1 MGNFGVGWQ
10 RNRAAEAVM
19 AAGTFEIKRAK
30 DGQVYFNLKARNG
43 EIILTSEMY
52 AAKASAQNG
61 IESVKTNARL
71 DQRFERKT
79 SVRGEPYF
87 VLKAANGEP
96 IGVSEM
102 YSSPSAMDNGVESVK
117 HHAPEARV
125 EDLSVETSSA
135 PFCE

>member
-1 MGNFGVGWQ
+1 
-10 RNRAAEAVM
+10 M

-30 DGQVYFNLKARNG
+30 DGQFYFNLKARNG

-71 DQRFERKT
+71 DLRFERKT

-102 YSSPSAMDNGVESVK
+102 YSSSSARDNGVESVK
-117 HHAPEARV
+117 HHAPEAQV
-125 EDLSVETSSA
+125 EDLSVETS
-135 PFCE
+135 

>member
-1 MGNFGVGWQ
+1 
-10 RNRAAEAVM
+10 M
-19 AAGTFEIKRAK
+19 AAGTFEIKRAQ
-30 DGQVYFNLKARNG
+30 DRQFYFNLKVRNG

-52 AAKASAQNG
+52 TAKASAQHG
-61 IESVKTNARL
+61 IASVRTNARL

-102 YSSPSAMDNGVESVK
+102 YSSSSARDNGVESVK
-117 HHAPEARV
+117 HHAPEAQV
-125 EDLSVETSSA
+125 EDLSVETS
-135 PFCE
+135 

>member
-1 MGNFGVGWQ
+1 
-10 RNRAAEAVM
+10 M

-30 DGQVYFNLKARNG
+30 DGQFYFNLKARNG

-61 IESVKTNARL
+61 IASVKTNARL

-102 YSSPSAMDNGVESVK
+102 YSSPSARDNGVESVK

-125 EDLSVETSSA
+125 EDLSVETS
-135 PFCE
+135 

>member
-1 MGNFGVGWQ
+1 
-10 RNRAAEAVM
+10 M

-30 DGQVYFNLKARNG
+30 DGQFYFNLKARNG

-52 AAKASAQNG
+52 SAKASAHNG
-61 IESVKTNARL
+61 IESVKMNARL

-102 YSSPSAMDNGVESVK
+102 YASPSAMDNGVESVK

-125 EDLSVETSSA
+125 EDLSVETS
-135 PFCE
+135 